1 MTKLKLGS
9 FMVAIMN
16 WLIATEFCLKD
27 DWGSVYTVI
36 IFVWY
41 FSAFVIFTDT
51 PPSVTRCY
59 PHVFGRSAFLFS
71 FFYVTLLLCTTCL
84 SYYFDACLFFFFFLR
99 ISSYFTVSIFYC
111 QTNTDNGS
119 DRCYKHTRSS
129 HFLLLS
135 MSF

>member
-1 MTKLKLGS
+1 
-9 FMVAIMN
+9 MVAIMN

-51 PPSVTRCY
+51 PPSVARHY
-59 PHVFGRSAFLFS
+59 PHVFDRFAFLFS
-71 FFYVTLLLCTTCL
+71 FFMSLF
-84 SYYFDACLFFFFFLR
+84 YFVPRVYLTILIHVCFSFFLS
-99 ISSYFTVSIFYC
+99 ISSYFTASIFYC

-119 DRCYKHTRSS
+119 DRSYNFTRYS
-129 HFLLLS
+129 HFFLLS